1 MLNNL
6 IRPEFRDFT
15 PYNANQIP
23 YKIKLDANES
33 PFDLPQSVRHKL
45 ANWLLEDPGLNLY
58 PDTDSIELRNALAE
72 HWGLDPLCFVIGTGS
87 DQLIQVLIHLFVGK
101 GDKVLCPEPSFSM
114 YKLTTK
120 IAGGIPV
127 DFLLN
132 REDNYSYSV
141 DNLVEVVNREKI
153 KLVFLCT
160 PNNPT
165 GGILPQKDII
175 RIIETCS
182 NSVIVVDEAY
192 AEFSEETAIP
202 LVGKY
207 QNLVVLRTFSK
218 AYGLAGIRCGYSVS
232 GKEMTDQINKIRPP
246 YNISSLSQ
254 KVAKWI
260 LEEKRELNENIQVI
274 VKERE
279 YLADALSKIPSVTVY
294 PSEANFILIKV
305 QDSHSL
311 NKKLMNKG
319 VLVRAYG
326 NTPTLENCL
335 RITVGTR
342 PQNDTVIN
350 TIKSEK

>member
-6 IRPEFRDFT
+6 IRPEFRNFT

-45 ANWLLEDPGLNLY
+45 ANWLLEAPELNLY

-72 HWGLDPLCFVIGTGS
+72 HWGLDPESFVIGTGS
-87 DQLIQVLIHLFVGK
+87 DQLIQVLIHLFVGQ

-127 DFLLN
+127 DFPLN
-132 REDNYSYSV
+132 KEDNYSYPV
-141 DNLVEVVNREKI
+141 DNLIEVVNNEKI

-165 GGILPQKDII
+165 GGILPEKDII
-175 RIIETCS
+175 RIIENC
-182 NSVIVVDEAY
+182 NDSVIVVDEAY
-192 AEFSEETAIP
+192 AEFSGETVIS
-202 LVGKY
+202 LVERY

-232 GKEMTDQINKIRPP
+232 GKEMADQINKIRPP

-254 KVAKWI
+254 KVAKWV

-274 VKERE
+274 IKERD
-279 YLADALSKIPSVTVY
+279 YLAEVLSEIPDVTVY
-294 PSEANFILIKV
+294 PSQANFILIKV
-305 QDSHSL
+305 QDVHSM
-311 NKKLMNKG
+311 NRRLMDRG
-319 VLVRAYG
+319 ILVRAYG
-326 NTPTLENCL
+326 STPMLENCL

-342 PQNDTVIN
+342 PQNDMVVD